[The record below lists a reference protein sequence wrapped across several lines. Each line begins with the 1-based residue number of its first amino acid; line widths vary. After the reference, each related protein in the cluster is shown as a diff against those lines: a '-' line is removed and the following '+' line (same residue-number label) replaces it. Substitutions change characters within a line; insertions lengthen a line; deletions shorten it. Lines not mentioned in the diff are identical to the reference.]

1 MSVGVGL
8 LKKYRIEYSKLVKL
22 LDYSESV
29 FRKQIEGTIHPHRR
43 GKYVHYA
50 YAFIDENG
58 RKTEKHI
65 KKKDLENYKDQID
78 LFCAKKV
85 KPVVKKLISALEKD
99 IASYDDAALEQVF
112 QKLCELFGDLVPE
125 KYWSNKMLMSKW
137 QETPY
142 PRLDYKTDKLIFTTL
157 RGDKVRSKV
166 EVMVADIL
174 YNMNIPY
181 RYDAR
186 LVKGGVTFW
195 PDFTMISPVSG
206 KVTYLEVFGMMTD
219 KKYAADN
226 MKKINSYHKA
236 GIIQGDRLIM
246 VFDSEDTPFD
256 SDAFVK
262 TIRTVVLN
270 ES

>member
-1 MSVGVGL
+1 MASGVN
-8 LKKYRIEYSKLVKL
+8 LKKICYSEHSKLINLKNYTEGIL
-22 LDYSESV
+22 KKTLTDSIRIH
-29 FRKQIEGTIHPHRR
+29 RK
-43 GKYVHYA
+43 GKYVQYSL
-50 YAFIDENG
+50 ISVDRGGLRRENSI
-58 RKTEKHI
+58 R
-65 KKKDLENYKDQID
+65 KKDLENYKDQID

-262 TIRTVVLN
+262 TVKTVVLN